1 MIVCTISTGSIVT
14 VGCIEGACIHD
25 DDNNR
30 EFIEHFQF
38 DNLKKSMKCIDTNTK
53 KNSNTNGIIID

>member
-1 MIVCTISTGSIVT
+1 MIVCTISTRSIVT

-30 EFIEHFQF
+30 EFIVHFQF
-38 DNLKKSMKCIDTNTK
+38 NNLIKEEYEMHRY
-53 KNSNTNGIIID
+53 

>member
-1 MIVCTISTGSIVT
+1 MIVCTISTRSIVT

-38 DNLKKSMKCIDTNTK
+38 NKEKYEMQKY
-53 KNSNTNGIIID
+53 